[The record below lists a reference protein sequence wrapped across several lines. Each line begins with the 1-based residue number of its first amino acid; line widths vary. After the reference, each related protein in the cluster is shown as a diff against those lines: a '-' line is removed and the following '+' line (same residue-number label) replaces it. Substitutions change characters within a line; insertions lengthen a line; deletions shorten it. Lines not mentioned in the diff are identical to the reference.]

1 MFFLDKLVERT
12 NAESIN
18 HSDED
23 PNGDNSSEEGS
34 EREIT
39 SEDLGADPLPVPASP
54 ALTSLLDH
62 ALYNAYKAELVPTV
76 CAATQLLQE
85 FIKMKEASALLLR
98 ECRWAVGV
106 PLTGGLQVGGDDHEE
121 WGDWLEDV
129 AIGYGIND
137 VFVGGGVV
145 LDEDGNSALD
155 FNLENGSDIEAMVAL
170 EDAKWTE
177 FETIQDFAQQCYIH
191 ANEAIQRLTTDK
203 LAESA
208 NLTLEA
214 SVFAAGG
221 LGENGAADGNGAMN
235 DVFSGP
241 QSSPLSNSSI
251 LPTTRADLGIGR
263 CYHNQPRRD
272 CWESPRL
279 YCPDYVWA
287 DDAIIGCQ
295 RLLRVLSKHRF
306 VSLVGLHGWSRY
318 DNLLLEYSTND
329 TAGIETVP
337 APLNA
342 STTPHPFPSLEA
354 IHALNYLV
362 THLLSKSIPAHLNQ
376 FRAAV
381 ESNTVITKRLYLVK
395 CEYRAPIRANMEGW
409 LALNAA
415 PKIELVKKYLRE
427 YHSDV
432 GDGQNSGNG
441 LRRKSSSV
449 SDGLNKSLQQQREKL
464 EKLINE
470 NYWKHPVFVE
480 ALQLERCCEGAEAE
494 MAQMLLPL
502 ANVARE
508 IMNQRKGRIRA
519 IAIVKREND
528 SERDEE
534 NDDDEDDII
543 VEILG
548 WRDVPHMRE
557 LLRVSL
563 FGINCGDCDYS
574 TAFIILLC
582 NDCRQRLKSILC
594 RKPGEDESS
603 GIRPLLLDFQG
614 VPRHNQDLVDA
625 SIEMSFFS
633 MPSTERTILDRI
645 LQKNRAAE
653 IPTDDQFFYLEQFL
667 SGIKTLLELLRQP
680 GTPFLAEDRNAGNK
694 SNKYVLE
701 ELTEKCIEVWDEEM
715 FRAQYQDWWDMVTRQ
730 RELSTGGT
738 LGETGVEPQPSLTE
752 LSETIRDAE
761 IELSIAMASKDQL
774 KMVLRR
780 LQALCDDHESR
791 FSIMSKIVNEV
802 GQREMNEN
810 IIVTGPDSDE
820 TDFPK
825 LSIPGLFGKQLLMA
839 GEVLPVG

>member
-1 MFFLDKLVERT
+1 L
-12 NAESIN
+12 
-18 HSDED
+18 
-23 PNGDNSSEEGS
+23 
-34 EREIT
+34 
-39 SEDLGADPLPVPASP
+39 
-54 ALTSLLDH
+54 
-62 ALYNAYKAELVPTV
+62 
-76 CAATQLLQE
+76 
-85 FIKMKEASALLLR
+85 
-98 ECRWAVGV
+98 
-106 PLTGGLQVGGDDHEE
+106 
-121 WGDWLEDV
+121 LEDV
-129 AIGYGIND
+129 AIGYGING

-155 FNLENGSDIEAMVAL
+155 VKLEDGSDIESIVAL

-177 FETIQDFAQQCYIH
+177 FETIQDFAQQCYFY
-191 ANEAIQRLTTDK
+191 ANEAIQKLTTDK

-221 LGENGAADGNGAMN
+221 LGENGAADGNGSIN

-263 CYHNQPRRD
+263 CYHNQPRHG

-287 DDAIIGCQ
+287 DDAIIVCQ
-295 RLLRVLSKHRF
+295 RLLRFLSKHRF

-318 DNLLLEYSTND
+318 DNLLLEYSTKD
-329 TAGIETVP
+329 SAGIKTVP

-415 PKIELVKKYLRE
+415 PKIDLVEKYLRE

-470 NYWKHPVFVE
+470 KYWKHPVFVE

-502 ANVARE
+502 ASVARE

-534 NDDDEDDII
+534 NDDDEEDMTI

-557 LLRVSL
+557 LLR
-563 FGINCGDCDYS
+563 
-574 TAFIILLC
+574 
-582 NDCRQRLKSILC
+582 RLKSILC

-614 VPRHNQDLVDA
+614 FPRHNQDLVDL
-625 SIEMSFFS
+625 SIEIPFFS
-633 MPSTERTILDRI
+633 MHSTERTILDRI
-645 LQKNRAAE
+645 LQRNRAQE
-653 IPTDDQFFYLEQFL
+653 IPTDDQWFYLEQFL
-667 SGIKTLLELLRQP
+667 SGINTLLELLRQP
-680 GTPFLAEDRNAGNK
+680 GTPFLAEDRNVGNK

-701 ELTEKCIEVWDEEM
+701 ELAEKCIEAWDEEM
-715 FRAQYQDWWDMVTRQ
+715 FRAQYQDWWDMVIRQ
-730 RELSTGGT
+730 RQLSTGGA
-738 LGETGVEPQPSLTE
+738 LGETGAEPQPSLTE
-752 LSETIRDAE
+752 LSETIRDTE

-780 LQALCDDHESR
+780 LQALRDDHESR

-810 IIVTGPDSDE
+810 IIVTDPDSNE

-825 LSIPGLFGKQLLMA
+825 LSIPGLLGKQLLMA